1 MIEQKGV
8 VVDEVV
14 GSTGVEANTVVVE
27 SFGAVVVAAADAS
40 IVVAVK
46 GRTTQ

>member
-1 MIEQKGV
+1 MIEQRGV

-14 GSTGVEANTVVVE
+14 GSSGVEANTVVE
-27 SFGAVVVAAADAS
+27 SFGAVVVVADAS